1 MKYCGE
7 CPDFTNE
14 DVDGNGYC
22 EKIDK
27 NKNCADECQIKEN
40 ECKLY
45 FICEN
50 KSCAYG
56 THYKGG
62 GVK

>member
-14 DVDGNGYC
+14 DIDGNGYC

-27 NKNCADECQIKEN
+27 NKNCADECEIKEN
-40 ECKLY
+40 DCKMY

-50 KSCAYG
+50 K
-56 THYKGG
+56 GG
-62 GVK
+62 LRDV